1 MSKTLVK
8 LLPAVALAGLLAGC
22 GAGQHNATQANSG
35 NSRNSGTMSNMSAT
49 AAPAAGTVLVTVN
62 GQPITASE
70 VNAYVLLRTHGH
82 KINLNAE
89 QRYQIAQQLVQ
100 LNLAYQ
106 AASKEGLTQDPDVRA
121 GLQLQKKLFLANQ
134 FVEHYM
140 DTAKVPDSKLKSEY
154 AKMAAAQS
162 GEEYKARHILVKTKA
177 KAEDIIKQL
186 NKGANFADLAKK
198 YSTDK
203 GTAKQGGEL
212 GWFKPK
218 QMVPKFSAAVEKLKP
233 GEYTKTPVQSKFGW
247 HVILLEKERKAAPPS
262 YTASKP
268 SLVRQ
273 ARSGMMRDRLDT
285 LKSQASIDWKIPN
298 PASVAAAARAKAAKA
313 AAAAAAAASANAA
326 HATPAPKTSPAPKPA
341 TH

>member
-22 GAGQHNATQANSG
+22 GAGHHGAGHHNANNGAMNKTGS
-35 NSRNSGTMSNMSAT
+35 TAT
-49 AAPAAGTVLVTVN
+49 AAPASGTVLVTVN
-62 GQPITASE
+62 GEPITASE
-70 VNAYVLLRTHGH
+70 VDAYVLLRTHGK
-82 KINLNAE
+82 KIQLNPE
-89 QRYQIAQQLVQ
+89 QRYQIAEQLVQ

-106 AASKEGLTQDPDVRA
+106 AARQENLTQNPNVRA
-121 GLQLQKKLFLANQ
+121 GLALQKKLFLANE

-140 DTAKVPDSKLKSEY
+140 DTAKVPDSTLKSEY
-154 AKMAAAQS
+154 AKMATAQS
-162 GEEYKARHILVKTKA
+162 GEEYKARHILVKNKS

-186 NKGANFADLAKK
+186 NKGAKFATLAKK
-198 YSTDK
+198 YSTDT

-233 GEYTKTPVQSKFGW
+233 GEYTKTPVHTKFGW

-268 SLVRQ
+268 MLAQ
-273 ARSGMMRDRLDT
+273 HARSTMLRDRLGT
-285 LKSQASIDWKIPN
+285 LKSQASVDWKIPN
-298 PASVAAAARAKAAKA
+298 PASVAAAARAKAA
-313 AAAAAAAASANAA
+313 AAASANAA
-326 HATPAPKTSPAPKPA
+326 HAAPVPKPTTAPKPA
-341 TH
+341 TD